1 MSCLRQGWNAG
12 KLEKPVMARRQKNTD
27 TDSDNVSIDK
37 KLIQEGTQQLNSEI
51 QVLEAWLKE
60 LDASDGSDAEI
71 IAARKSYKDMLRS
84 RKEMLSTLTKQAKL
98 QSLHVD

>member
-1 MSCLRQGWNAG
+1 
-12 KLEKPVMARRQKNTD
+12 MARQQKPSASD
-27 TDSDNVSIDK
+27 HDNVSIDK

-84 RKEMLSTLTKQAKL
+84 RKEMLSSLTKQAKI
-98 QSLHVD
+98 QSLNAD